1 MPYSRDGQG
10 GSKVGSCP
18 FHHPLV
24 CRKLRSH
31 WSRDYLVIASLVLG
45 SRVIRPFSANV
56 FSLCT
61 GGTRGQRCR
70 VYGIRGGLAG
80 GSEPWKSCA
89 RADADARLMN
99 ESCARVPFHGRRRP
113 SCPVAL
119 RLRDTIDSADVP

>member
-1 MPYSRDGQG
+1 MPYSCDGQG

-24 CRKLRSH
+24 CRKLRRH

-99 ESCARVPFHGRRRP
+99 ESCARVLFHGRRRP
-113 SCPVAL
+113 SCPV
-119 RLRDTIDSADVP
+119 VF